1 MILLLLLL
9 LLGRAL
15 KTMQT
20 VCYSYR
26 VATARILHDTT
37 TTTATARQ
45 SSQELSRQCKQC
57 VIAIE

>member
-1 MILLLLLL
+1 MLLLLLL
-9 LLGRAL
+9 LLLDRAL

-37 TTTATARQ
+37 TAATARQ
-45 SSQELSRQCKQC
+45 SSQDNANS
-57 VIAIE
+57 VS

>member
-1 MILLLLLL
+1 MLLLLLL
-9 LLGRAL
+9 LLDRAL

-26 VATARILHDTT
+26 VATARILPAT

-45 SSQELSRQCKQC
+45 LSRQCKQC
-57 VIAIE
+57 IIAIE

>member
-9 LLGRAL
+9 LLDRAL

-37 TTTATARQ
+37 TATATARQ
-45 SSQELSRQCKQC
+45 SSQDNANSVL
-57 VIAIE
+57 